1 MWKKQMPNIT
11 LSIPEELKKK
21 MDEFK
26 ILNWSEVAR
35 EAFARRLEQL
45 VILKKLENDFKSSKL
60 TDEDIARLG
69 KIVKESMSEKKK
81 KG

>member
-1 MWKKQMPNIT
+1 MPNIT

>member
-1 MWKKQMPNIT
+1 MPNIT

-45 VILKKLENDFKSSKL
+45 AILRKLENDFKSSKL

>member
-1 MWKKQMPNIT
+1 MPNIT

-69 KIVKESMSEKKK
+69 KIVKEGMSEKKK
-81 KG
+81 

>member
-69 KIVKESMSEKKK
+69 KIVKEGMSEKKK
-81 KG
+81 